1 MAAIRTANST
11 WEGDLTNGGGR
22 VTAATSGTFADLAVT
37 FPTRGGEPEGNTSPE
52 ELIAAAHASCYGMA
66 LSAGLT
72 RAGTPPGQAR
82 RERERYFR
90 RRGRRSDRRIQRSNG
105 PGHGRGR
112 QRRRLCN
119 GRGGS
124 QGRLPDLTRAG
135 RQRGVECLRIARVAA
150 LTLLG
155 PVAKLKTFENIRG

>member
-72 RAGTPPGQAR
+72 RAGTPPG
-82 RERERYFR
+82 
-90 RRGRRSDRRIQRSNG
+90 
-105 PGHGRGR
+105 
-112 QRRRLCN
+112 RLDVSASVTFDVVD
-119 GRGGS
+119 GAPTVVS
-124 QGRLPDLTRAG
+124 S
-135 RQRGVECLRIARVAA
+135 A
-150 LTLLG
+150 LTVQGTVEGVSEEDFVTAAEAAKDGCPISRALVG
-155 PVAKLKTFENIRG
+155 NVALSVSASLA